1 VARHWIILGVLT
13 LARTA
18 MGFQFQ
24 SIPAAAP
31 QLTGEVGLSYAL
43 LGTLIGLYL
52 LPGAAVALPG
62 GWLGT
67 RFGDKRVALFGL
79 ALMTAGGVV
88 TGLSAAGWAIFAGRL
103 VSGIGG
109 VLLNVLLTKM
119 VADWFAGRDTV
130 TAMGILIVSWPLGI
144 ALALVALPG
153 VVEALGWQW
162 AMFAAAAATGLALA
176 LVAAVYGPPP
186 ADEPGDRPHARAATA
201 ERPAARLSR
210 RELLL
215 ATLAGQVWAF
225 YNVALITVLAFGPD
239 FLVATGESPV
249 AAAATVSLVS
259 WLIMPGLVLGGL
271 IAHRVGNADLTMAA
285 GFLAVAALV
294 WAVPLTGGPLLLF
307 ALIGLLF
314 GPPGP
319 LIMVLPVE
327 AVAAPKR
334 GIGMGVYFT
343 CYYLGMALIAPLAGL
358 SRDLTGDPAAPVLLG
373 GAMMLAA
380 LAFLLVFRAAQR
392 RAAPV
397 AG

>member
-1 VARHWIILGVLT
+1 MTGRHWLILAVLT

-24 SIPAAAP
+24 SVPAAAS
-31 QLTGEVGLSYAL
+31 QLTGDVGLSYAA

-67 RFGDKRVALFGL
+67 RFGDKRVVLVGL
-79 ALMTAGGVV
+79 ALMTAGGAL
-88 TGLSAAGWAIFAGRL
+88 TGIAAAAEALFAGRL

-144 ALALVALPG
+144 ALALVLLPG
-153 VVEALGWQW
+153 VVELLGWQA

-176 LVAAVYGPPP
+176 LVAAIYQAPPEAP
-186 ADEPGDRPHARAATA
+186 APAHGGAA
-201 ERPAARLSR
+201 PASRARLTR
-210 RELLL
+210 RELAL

-239 FLVATGESPV
+239 YLVATGESPV
-249 AAAATVSLVS
+249 AAAARVSLVS

-271 IAHRVGNADLTMAA
+271 IARRLGNADLAMAV
-285 GFLAVAALV
+285 GFVAVAALV
-294 WAVPLTGGPLLLF
+294 WAVPLTGGPVLLF

-327 AVAAPKR
+327 AVAPAKR

-358 SRDLTGDPAAPVLLG
+358 SRDLTGDPAAPVLFG

-380 LAFLLVFRAAQR
+380 LAFLLAFRAVQR
-392 RAAPV
+392 RPEPAA
-397 AG
+397 G

>member
-1 VARHWIILGVLT
+1 MARHWVILGVLT

-67 RFGDKRVALFGL
+67 RFGDKRVVLFGL
-79 ALMTAGGVV
+79 ALMTAGGAV
-88 TGLSAAGWAIFAGRL
+88 TGLSAAAEVIFAGRL
-103 VSGIGG
+103 ASGVGG

-144 ALALVALPG
+144 ALALVLLPG
-153 VVEALGWQW
+153 VVEAFGWPA
-162 AMFAAAAATGLALA
+162 AMFAAALATGLALA
-176 LVAAVYGPPP
+176 LVAALYEAPEGRSAGRAAPP
-186 ADEPGDRPHARAATA
+186 AV
-201 ERPAARLSR
+201 RLTR

-239 FLVATGESPV
+239 YLIATGESPV

-259 WLIMPGLVLGGL
+259 WLIMPGLVVGGL
-271 IAHRVGNADLTMAA
+271 IARRVGNADLTMAA

-294 WAVPLTGGPLLLF
+294 WAVPLTGGSILLF
-307 ALIGLLF
+307 ALIGLIF

-319 LIMVLPVE
+319 LIMALPVE
-327 AVAAPKR
+327 AVAAQRR

-358 SRDLTGDPAAPVLLG
+358 SRDLTGDPAAPVWFG
-373 GAMMLAA
+373 GAMLAAALAA
-380 LAFLLVFRAAQR
+380 LLAFRAVQS
-392 RAAPV
+392 RAAP
-397 AG
+397 ATG